1 MLKLK
6 RLNRN
11 GNEVDTLIVVENIDG
26 VSEKEIESKKLF
38 DENGNLVKEEP
49 QESIYYIH
57 FTNGREIYITKDTYT
72 KLEKKLSVETL

>member
-57 FTNGREIYITKDTYT
+57 FTNGGEIYVKKDTYL

>member
-6 RLNRN
+6 RLNRS
-11 GNEVDTLIVVENIDG
+11 GEEVETLIVVENIDG
-26 VSEKEIESKKLF
+26 VTEEKVESKKLF

-49 QESIYYIH
+49 QESVYKVH
-57 FTNGREIYITKDTYT
+57 FTSGAEICVTKDTYT